1 MKHLII
7 SFIALHLCIQTLAQ
21 TGKWQLAGR
30 VYGEAGEPLAGAT
43 VTAGGDRQTST
54 DSAGAFYLQLENRRE
69 ALVVRRLGYFPQRIR
84 LDTVAFS
91 GDKARV
97 TIFLV
102 SNDIALPEV
111 AVSGRPVE
119 TIYREN
125 NRTSLIDYGF
135 AGKDLLLLVR
145 EGKNFFLRLT
155 TDAGAPLAELRL
167 PEDDFTALHQSCI
180 GNFHAVGAS
189 RVWEVALNGR
199 QLDTLPPYPAAQ
211 FHHVVEPCVLVQDDH
226 YFFRRGGPFRQSVE
240 YFYID
245 PQYRRHTLVT
255 VKDEA
260 AEQQLL
266 RRYREILAA
275 YMRTIPDI
283 DQDEILAGNSPL
295 TDPVQALKPEN
306 LLKMAET
313 NGLIAAIGFF
323 DLLATDSVYAPLVK
337 VGEDICL
344 FDHVN
349 DRLLRFRAA
358 PWEGKEVMINYHRA
372 AGWNKQVLADAV
384 LKRVYGRFS
393 AKNGA
398 LVLKE
403 IDLLTGAVRR
413 EYEPEIAPYL
423 SDHYKIRNGYLYLIG
438 QPQANEPNRRL
449 YKINLFKFAK

>member
-1 MKHLII
+1 MKFPVASLV
-7 SFIALHLCIQTLAQ
+7 ALAFCLNASAQ

-30 VYGEAGEPLAGAT
+30 VFGESGEPLAGAT
-43 VTAGGDRQTST
+43 VTAGDARQTST
-54 DSAGAFYLQLENRRE
+54 DSAGAFYLQLENRKE

-97 TIFLV
+97 TVFLV

-111 AVSGRPVE
+111 AVSAPPVE
-119 TIYREN
+119 TIYRES

-135 AGKDLLLLVR
+135 AGKDLLLLAR
-145 EGKNFFLRLT
+145 EGKKFFLRLT

-211 FHHVVEPCVLVQDDH
+211 FHQVVEPCVLVQDDQ

-245 PQYRRHTLVT
+245 PQYRRHTLAI
-255 VKDEA
+255 VKDDV

-275 YMRTIPDI
+275 YLRTIPDI

-295 TDPVQALKPEN
+295 ADPMQALKPEN

-313 NGLIAAIGFF
+313 NGLVSAIGFF
-323 DLLATDSVYAPLVK
+323 DLLTADSVYAPLVK
-337 VGEDICL
+337 IGEDIYL

-349 DRLLRFRAA
+349 DRLLRFRSA

-372 AGWNKQVLADAV
+372 AGWNKQVLADAA
-384 LKRVYGRFS
+384 LNRVYARFS

-413 EYEPEIAPYL
+413 EYAPEIAPYL
-423 SDHYKIRNGYLYLIG
+423 SDHYRIRNGYLYLIG

-449 YKINLFKFAK
+449 YKINLFKFAR